1 VSDPGSELIAE
12 EEVKEI
18 DKPGKNE
25 PMDDSMM
32 MTERSMAKDKI
43 SEQEV
48 N

>member
-1 VSDPGSELIAE
+1 VSDPGSELVAE
-12 EEVKEI
+12 EEVKETH
-18 DKPGKNE
+18 KHGKNE
-25 PMDDSMM
+25 PIDDSMM